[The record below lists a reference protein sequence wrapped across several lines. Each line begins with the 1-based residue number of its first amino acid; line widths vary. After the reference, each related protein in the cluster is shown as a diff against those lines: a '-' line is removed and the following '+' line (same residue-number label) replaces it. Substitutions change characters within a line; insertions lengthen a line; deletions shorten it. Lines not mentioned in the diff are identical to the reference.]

1 MYSQYYNITI
11 KNLDTYVNLTN
22 VYKHLLINNKSVYEI
37 KVYYRKTLALV
48 IPPQSNIV
56 LYDVFNVSRD
66 VSKSDVNVQL
76 MFEGVPEAEIE
87 LINFGV

>member
-1 MYSQYYNITI
+1 MYSQYYNI
-11 KNLDTYVNLTN
+11 KFSYKGAYLNMTN

-37 KVYYRKTLALV
+37 KVYYRNTLVLV
-48 IPPQSNIV
+48 LPPQSNIV
-56 LYDVFNVSRD
+56 LYDVFNVSKD

-76 MFEGVPEAEIE
+76 WFEGVTDAEIE